1 MHPHKLLFLLFIT
14 TSFLFKKCYKNSG
27 DDKETLLSFFIFKK
41 GGYIVFVISFISNGE
56 LKTTAIRTNADEAVD
71 LGYEWYDLY
80 HHESSDGDY
89 IAIDQ
94 QVKGKKE
101 NARFAEIRMDQR
113 QGKVMLFLELD
124 ENKKRSPIFS
134 KQFTQISKHV
144 LICFLEVALIRLTE
158 YIKKETNPKRED
170 DDY

>member
-1 MHPHKLLFLLFIT
+1 M
-14 TSFLFKKCYKNSG
+14 CYKNSR
-27 DDKETLLSFFIFKK
+27 DDKYFVISFFIFEE
-41 GGYIVFVISFISNGE
+41 GGYVVFVISFVSNGE
-56 LKTTAIRTNADEAVD
+56 LISTAIRTNADDAVD

-80 HHESSDGDY
+80 HDQSTDGDF

-101 NARFAEIRMDQR
+101 NARFAEIRMDQK

-158 YIKKETNPKRED
+158 YIRKESEPRKKLNHYEREED
-170 DDY
+170 D